1 MEPKRRS
8 KNKMRRINKDNTEPP
23 LNEKMAADTM
33 PPEEQKANG
42 AAGTDGNDPAKLAE
56 TIEEMKKEIKAL
68 TEEAARA
75 RADYYNLRTRVERDR
90 EKNCKLAAEKSVEEL
105 LPVFENLER
114 VCCAIKDEESNL
126 YKGITMVTKQF
137 YKALENLGLER
148 IETEGDFDPSM
159 HEAVS
164 IEPVDDESKDG
175 CIIGTLRKGY
185 KLAGRI
191 IRTPQVRVGKYTEEA
206 LGKTKEQENG

>member
-1 MEPKRRS
+1 MHKSEKAEG
-8 KNKMRRINKDNTEPP
+8 IQNTAESDCIEKKEQKLSAAEDVISPENDQEN
-23 LNEKMAADTM
+23 LLEIIEKM
-33 PPEEQKANG
+33 
-42 AAGTDGNDPAKLAE
+42 
-56 TIEEMKKEIKAL
+56 KKDIKSL

-90 EKNCKLAAEKSVEEL
+90 EKNCKLAAERSIEEL

-114 VCCAIKDEESNL
+114 VCCAIDDEESNL
-126 YKGITMVTKQF
+126 YKGMTMVTKQF

-148 IETEGDFDPSM
+148 IDTEGEFDPSV

-164 IEPVDDESKDG
+164 IEPVEDASKDN

-185 KLAGRI
+185 RLAGRI
-191 IRTPQVRVGKYTEEA
+191 IRAPQVRVGKYPD
-206 LGKTKEQENG
+206 

>member
-1 MEPKRRS
+1 MRKSEKAKEISTAAENEQIEKTERTLS
-8 KNKMRRINKDNTEPP
+8 ADEEKKFSENNNEELLKMTE
-23 LNEKMAADTM
+23 D
-33 PPEEQKANG
+33 
-42 AAGTDGNDPAKLAE
+42 
-56 TIEEMKKEIKAL
+56 MKKEIKSL

-90 EKNCKLAAEKSVEEL
+90 ERNCKLAAEKSIEEL

-114 VCCAIKDEESNL
+114 ICCAIEDEESNL
-126 YKGITMVTKQF
+126 YKGMVMITKQF
-137 YKALENLGLER
+137 YKALENLGLEY
-148 IETEGDFDPSM
+148 IETEGAFDPSV

-164 IEPVDDESKDG
+164 MEPLGDKSKDG

-191 IRTPQVRVGKYTEEA
+191 IRAPQVRVGKYTE
-206 LGKTKEQENG
+206 

>member
-1 MEPKRRS
+1 MRKSEKAKEISTAAENEQIEKTERNS
-8 KNKMRRINKDNTEPP
+8 SADEEKKFSESNHEELLKMTE
-23 LNEKMAADTM
+23 D
-33 PPEEQKANG
+33 
-42 AAGTDGNDPAKLAE
+42 
-56 TIEEMKKEIKAL
+56 MKKEIKSL

-90 EKNCKLAAEKSVEEL
+90 ERNCKLAAEKSIKEL

-114 VCCAIKDEESNL
+114 ICCAVEDEESNL
-126 YKGITMVTKQF
+126 YKGMIMITKQF
-137 YKALENLGLER
+137 YKALENLGLEY
-148 IETEGDFDPSM
+148 IETDGTFDPSV

-164 IEPVDDESKDG
+164 TEPLRDKSKDG

-191 IRTPQVRVGKYTEEA
+191 IRAPQVRVGKYTE
-206 LGKTKEQENG
+206 

>member
-1 MEPKRRS
+1 MHKSEKAKEISTAAENEQIEKTERILSADEERKFS
-8 KNKMRRINKDNTEPP
+8 ESNNEELMKMTE
-23 LNEKMAADTM
+23 D
-33 PPEEQKANG
+33 
-42 AAGTDGNDPAKLAE
+42 
-56 TIEEMKKEIKAL
+56 MKKEIKSL

-90 EKNCKLAAEKSVEEL
+90 ERNCKLAAEKSIEEL

-114 VCCAIKDEESNL
+114 ICCAIEDEESNL
-126 YKGITMVTKQF
+126 YKGMVMITKQF
-137 YKALENLGLER
+137 YKALENLGLEY
-148 IETEGDFDPSM
+148 IETEGAFDPSV

-164 IEPVDDESKDG
+164 MEPLGDKSKDG

-191 IRTPQVRVGKYTEEA
+191 IRAPQVRVGKYTE
-206 LGKTKEQENG
+206 

>member
-1 MEPKRRS
+1 MRKSEKAKEFS
-8 KNKMRRINKDNTEPP
+8 TAAENECIEKTVHNVSAGEGKKISENDHEELLKMTE
-23 LNEKMAADTM
+23 D
-33 PPEEQKANG
+33 
-42 AAGTDGNDPAKLAE
+42 
-56 TIEEMKKEIKAL
+56 MKKEIKTL

-90 EKNCKLAAEKSVEEL
+90 EKNCKLAAEKSIEEL

-114 VCCAIKDEESNL
+114 VCCAVEDEESNL
-126 YKGITMVTKQF
+126 YKGIVMITKQF
-137 YKALENLGLER
+137 YKALENLGLEH
-148 IETEGDFDPSM
+148 IETDGTFDPSV

-164 IEPVDDESKDG
+164 LEPLDDKSKDG

-191 IRTPQVRVGKYTEEA
+191 IRAPQVRVGKYTE
-206 LGKTKEQENG
+206 